1 VGCPGV
7 FFCLADKH
15 TYYPV
20 VWGVLINRQN
30 TQYKIKRNST
40 RFKWTLFV
48 RQSSQKQAVCAESRY
63 QKQIE
68 DAGIDDK
75 GKRKY
80 QTMKYN
86 YGAFRYPGQGM
97 RALLNILHLRHLF
110 EFILSLA
117 TGRITGALQ
126 DSMAIKAVFQFPQA
140 ILQTLLWY
148 YGNYSTTN
156 EALSLFSVLG
166 SLLCIAAVPQYVF
179 PICFANMR
187 WSTRMV
193 TYNFQFNT
201 VFWRSLSKK
210 WFRIR
215 RWNIKNK

>member
-1 VGCPGV
+1 
-7 FFCLADKH
+7 
-15 TYYPV
+15 
-20 VWGVLINRQN
+20 
-30 TQYKIKRNST
+30 
-40 RFKWTLFV
+40 
-48 RQSSQKQAVCAESRY
+48 
-63 QKQIE
+63 
-68 DAGIDDK
+68 
-75 GKRKY
+75 
-80 QTMKYN
+80 MKYN

-166 SLLCIAAVPQYVF
+166 SLLCIAAVPHST
-179 PICFANMR
+179 PCFEDRYRRNDLGFEGEISR
-187 WSTRMV
+187 INSRSRNSSTR
-193 TYNFQFNT
+193 TDEKDQNQ
-201 VFWRSLSKK
+201 
-210 WFRIR
+210 RI
-215 RWNIKNK
+215 

>member
-117 TGRITGALQ
+117 TGRYLDLIACRYPLLISKIWKELRGLFRIQ
-126 DSMAIKAVFQFPQA
+126 WLLKLFFSFHKLSFKLYYVQHRVLKIAIKEM
-140 ILQTLLWY
+140 I
-148 YGNYSTTN
+148 
-156 EALSLFSVLG
+156 
-166 SLLCIAAVPQYVF
+166 
-179 PICFANMR
+179 
-187 WSTRMV
+187 
-193 TYNFQFNT
+193 
-201 VFWRSLSKK
+201 
-210 WFRIR
+210 
-215 RWNIKNK
+215 